1 MNEPIDAIRE
11 EATDAQVDI
20 APVKPEAE
28 LTPVQPEIESSEK
41 VSVEEFKINGD
52 ALVAKVKELIHQG
65 NIRRIII
72 KNEEGHTL
80 IEIPL
85 TIGVV
90 GGVVSAALFPLIAA
104 LGAIGALV
112 AKLTIVIERKE

>member
-1 MNEPIDAIRE
+1 MNEPIDAARE
-11 EATDAQVDI
+11 EATDAQVEI
-20 APVKPEAE
+20 APVKPEVE
-28 LTPVQPEIESSEK
+28 LTPVGPEIESSEK
-41 VSVEEFKINGD
+41 VSIEEFKISGD

-80 IEIPL
+80 MEIPL

-90 GGVVSAALFPLIAA
+90 GGVVSAVLFPLVAA